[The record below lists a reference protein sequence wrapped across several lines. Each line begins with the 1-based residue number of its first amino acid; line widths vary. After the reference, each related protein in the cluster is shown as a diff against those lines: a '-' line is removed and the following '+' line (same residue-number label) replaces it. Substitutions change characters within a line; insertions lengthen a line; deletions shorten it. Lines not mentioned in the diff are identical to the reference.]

1 MFVFKMWGFGFGFF
15 FVWVCLVGFWGVC
28 LFVFCF
34 GLGFWGF
41 FGPVYFVVLT
51 FLQLG
56 RKEKQ
61 VSSLEK
67 QKTKQKIFMKIA
79 IDRQVHT
86 SIAMCI

>member
-1 MFVFKMWGFGFGFF
+1 MCLFLSCGVLGLGFF

-28 LFVFCF
+28 LFFVLVWGF
-34 GLGFWGF
+34 GVF

-67 QKTKQKIFMKIA
+67 QKTQKKIFMKID